1 MVKAVKL
8 MTVGSK
14 AGDVVMMRVKMVIVM
29 MMATRLEML
38 VTTVVM
44 MVTMP

>member
-1 MVKAVKL
+1 MKL

-14 AGDVVMMRVKMVIVM
+14 GDDVVMVRVKMVIVM

>member
-14 AGDVVMMRVKMVIVM
+14 GDDVVMVRVKMVIVM

>member
-1 MVKAVKL
+1 MKL

-14 AGDVVMMRVKMVIVM
+14 AGDVAMMRVKMVIVM